1 MFGWFNKEI
10 NSLAD
15 LQGLKMRIPG
25 LGGEVLRR
33 AGAIP
38 VTMQA
43 SEVFTALQTGAL
55 DAAEFVSA
63 YNDLAAGYHT
73 VAQYYYYPGWHE
85 PGSALETLFN
95 KTAFESLPN
104 DLQAILMAATE
115 VMNQGVIDEITAG
128 NSESMQVLVE
138 REGVELRKL
147 PEDVLRELKRI
158 SQEVMEELAS
168 QDETAKR
175 IYKSYK
181 SFQNTMLDYKLVSE
195 EAFDDARRL

>member
-1 MFGWFNKEI
+1 
-10 NSLAD
+10 
-15 LQGLKMRIPG
+15 
-25 LGGEVLRR
+25 
-33 AGAIP
+33 

-73 VAQYYYYPGWHE
+73 VAKYYYYPGWHE

-95 KTAFESLPN
+95 KTAFESLPD

-115 VMNQGVIDEITAG
+115 VMNQGVIDEMTAG

-168 QDETAKR
+168 EDATAKR
-175 IYKSYK
+175 IYESYK
-181 SFQNTMLDYKLVSE
+181 SFQDTMLDYKLVSE